1 MGFMCAKRF
10 KSGSGPSQRQLRVAE
25 VIRHRLS
32 DVLMR
37 GEVHDDTLS
46 RLSITVAEVRVTPDL
61 RIARAFVMPL
71 GGQDIEAAMAA
82 LRRRQ
87 GELRHLVA
95 NGLGLRFAP
104 ELKFEL
110 DTTFDAMDNARR
122 MFADPRVQ
130 ADIAAPD
137 GDTDDTGQ
145 EAPEGDDD
153 A

>member
-1 MGFMCAKRF
+1 M
-10 KSGSGPSQRQLRVAE
+10 
-25 VIRHRLS
+25 
-32 DVLMR
+32 
-37 GEVHDDTLS
+37 
-46 RLSITVAEVRVTPDL
+46 RVTPDL

-87 GELRHLVA
+87 GALRHLVA

-137 GDTDDTGQ
+137 GDTDDTRQ